1 VAADF
6 CPRKLQL
13 ALPSAFM
20 EFDSQAASSLPPEQ
34 FVVEVFSEM
43 GRETVQRRWRAINV
57 ILRMSMLAGL
67 ELQLEPA
74 LNLVCDMAGEIIP
87 YERGLVYF
95 WDEEQQKMHLR
106 VARNLDNP
114 DQETFDRGN
123 LLNFWSTKFQKPLI
137 IPKGAH
143 DQVDLL
149 LNSVCAES
157 VLVLPLFVR
166 TRVLGSMQLFG
177 PSPTSF
183 SKEDAQLLWMLSL
196 VVENLLTRDFA
207 NEALIKFA
215 FTDFL
220 TAMKTRGYFE
230 TQLEREI
237 KRAERTKGPLALVM
251 IDIDHF
257 KVLNDTHGHHVGDL
271 LLRDVSAVL
280 MKDMRQ
286 IDTVARYGGEEFALI
301 LPETNGVG
309 AYRVAQRVRKAVEAA
324 RYFAGSP
331 SEVVKLT
338 ISLGVAVLPQDAQ
351 FKRDLI
357 EAADA
362 ALYEAKRSGRNR
374 VVLYSESGRKTEVS

>member
-1 VAADF
+1 
-6 CPRKLQL
+6 
-13 ALPSAFM
+13 M

-43 GRETVQRRWRAINV
+43 GRETVQRRWRAVNV

-74 LNLVCDMAGEIIP
+74 LNLVCDMASEITP
-87 YERGLVYF
+87 YEHGLVYF
-95 WDEEQQKMHLR
+95 WDEEQQKMDLR
-106 VARNLDNP
+106 VARNLENL

-137 IPKGAH
+137 VPKGAH
-143 DQVDLL
+143 AQVDLL

-257 KVLNDTHGHHVGDL
+257 KILNDTHGHHVGDL

-286 IDTVARYGGEEFALI
+286 IDTVARYGGEEFALL
-301 LPETNGVG
+301 LPETNSVG

-374 VVLYSESGRKTEVS
+374 VVLYSELGRKSEVS